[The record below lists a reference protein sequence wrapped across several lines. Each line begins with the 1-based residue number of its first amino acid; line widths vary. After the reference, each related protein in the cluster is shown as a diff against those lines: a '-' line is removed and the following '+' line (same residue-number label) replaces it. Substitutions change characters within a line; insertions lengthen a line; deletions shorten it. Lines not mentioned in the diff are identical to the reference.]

1 MLSAPR
7 MRITLFC
14 IQVPRRFLPV
24 LSVRLRWVLMGMCS
38 RWLCIRCNRFNG
50 KVRERPRQTELT
62 VAFQTPWRVL
72 VSERPCVGGCLRG
85 FSDTF
90 RMAFQT
96 PPNGLNGFSTWPFTH
111 PRICYGLHAPFPA
124 LIYPLVFRWNFN
136 HSTRLSTFPQAERR
150 TFRGLTSTFSG
161 VSNTMTVMNH
171 AGRGLS
177 NTISMDYRTPFYG
190 VSDTFPWT
198 NRHLAW

>member
-14 IQVPRRFLPV
+14 IQVPRRFLLV
-24 LSVRLRWVLMGMCS
+24 LSVRLRWALMGMCS

-50 KVRERPRQTELT
+50 KVRERPRQIELT

-111 PRICYGLHAPFPA
+111 PRICYGLHAPFQLYFIHWFFVGISTIPHA
-124 LIYPLVFRWNFN
+124 YPHFHRRNV
-136 HSTRLSTFPQAERR
+136 ER
-150 TFRGLTSTFSG
+150 S
-161 VSNTMTVMNH
+161 V
-171 AGRGLS
+171 
-177 NTISMDYRTPFYG
+177 D
-190 VSDTFPWT
+190 
-198 NRHLAW
+198 